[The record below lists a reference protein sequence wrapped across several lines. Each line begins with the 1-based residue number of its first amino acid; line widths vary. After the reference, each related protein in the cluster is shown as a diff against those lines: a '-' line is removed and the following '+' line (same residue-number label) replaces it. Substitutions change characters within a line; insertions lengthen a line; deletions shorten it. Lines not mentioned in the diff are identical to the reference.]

1 MCYYSLPCYL
11 LSRPRIWCR
20 CLVAAIWAIC
30 YCMMSDVFYEDWFF
44 KLLASC
50 NENSYV
56 KIVMCFSLAFG
67 SRMFPL
73 TCSVMGMNIM
83 IFKTCFYTFI
93 LYISMFSLF
102 LWTFFS
108 FCNCNMCWLL
118 CFMNLLG
125 LQLGIVSDHP
135 DYIMELGLGIQS
147 IGKLRLRIVVD
158 IIYALKRIYF
168 CNEMKREKRLRH
180 TSCVCCGGYG
190 WMFKAIGSE
199 GLTPRS
205 WTDYSFQWWC

>member
-1 MCYYSLPCYL
+1 
-11 LSRPRIWCR
+11 
-20 CLVAAIWAIC
+20 
-30 YCMMSDVFYEDWFF
+30 
-44 KLLASC
+44 
-50 NENSYV
+50 
-56 KIVMCFSLAFG
+56 
-67 SRMFPL
+67 
-73 TCSVMGMNIM
+73 
-83 IFKTCFYTFI
+83 
-93 LYISMFSLF
+93 
-102 LWTFFS
+102 
-108 FCNCNMCWLL
+108 
-118 CFMNLLG
+118 MNLLG

-190 WMFKAIGSE
+190 WMFKAIGRE

-205 WTDYSFQWWC
+205 WTNYLFLSVRTLSNGGVSDQALSQVSIYIPSVSQATFLRDASKEPSLIMV